1 MLSQNQQAS
10 FPVAGSMNNSQ
21 TPWQSQ
27 HMTQSFP
34 STTYRA
40 LITPMPPRN
49 QLVQASNGQG
59 RVVSTIAGRPSPEVK
74 NDVAFFPFV
83 PLSSSITSLQNMYNH
98 QHQVMSTSNEDMQ
111 GQVAAANLAPNS
123 QQDLPT
129 SSNLLATGFQ
139 SRESLLQPAISM
151 VGQNYQEIC
160 EIAGFSL
167 SGGSQ
172 GLERPQS
179 PEGRLQAAS
188 NQALRV
194 QSYAH
199 DVSIHPEEARS
210 MMLSH
215 QVPFGASRQ
224 SWDFID
230 DEEHIGEDEYHN
242 TPTIE
247 EDFEPNA
254 IFPPE

>member
-1 MLSQNQQAS
+1 
-10 FPVAGSMNNSQ
+10 
-21 TPWQSQ
+21 
-27 HMTQSFP
+27 
-34 STTYRA
+34 
-40 LITPMPPRN
+40 
-49 QLVQASNGQG
+49 
-59 RVVSTIAGRPSPEVK
+59 
-74 NDVAFFPFV
+74 
-83 PLSSSITSLQNMYNH
+83 MYNH
-98 QHQVMSTSNEDMQ
+98 QHQVMSTSNDMQ

-129 SSNLLATGFQ
+129 GSNLLATGFQ
-139 SRESLLQPAISM
+139 SRESLLQHT
-151 VGQNYQEIC
+151 QNYQEAC
-160 EIAGFSL
+160 EITGFSL
-167 SGGSQ
+167 SGESQ

-179 PEGRLQAAS
+179 PEERLQAAS

-199 DVSIHPEEARS
+199 DVSIYPEEARS